1 MGYGDLPPPRNL
13 ILRRSP
19 RRRTIVVSPKN
30 IRRQARQEELPK
42 PRPEARVEHEP
53 VKLTPV
59 SYLSDVK
66 TAAEIEE
73 PPQVRIGPKIKT
85 VGVPGPSFEDK
96 VESSDQC
103 SMTEKEEG
111 EETQIQFHIRKKSIY
126 ETFERVFKGGK
137 GVVEQSD
144 LIKVCQFPFR
154 SCSSL

>member
-1 MGYGDLPPPRNL
+1 MYRDFIHDFDDYGW
-13 ILRRSP
+13 
-19 RRRTIVVSPKN
+19 
-30 IRRQARQEELPK
+30 
-42 PRPEARVEHEP
+42 
-53 VKLTPV
+53 
-59 SYLSDVK
+59 
-66 TAAEIEE
+66 
-73 PPQVRIGPKIKT
+73 VRIGPKIKT